1 MVKIIPPGRGT
12 RILWLALGLLVL
24 ALALPTAALGL
35 GAAPVPGTTT
45 AGAATPTLDTLGLT
59 KQTYEDRYAAARAT
73 ARGQDH
79 SASTPPPHMPTH
91 APVLPL
97 QRMQAGDG
105 TIIAT
110 GLAPFPGSVYR
121 FENRWVM
128 ETPARTIIVYAGA
141 STTDPAQGL
150 VVIGSNPSGVD
161 GAFPTPTKAGA
172 VHVAGADGQRLTL
185 AATDGTTFVFD
196 VATLAFAVR

>member
-24 ALALPTAALGL
+24 ALALPTVALGL
-35 GAAPVPGTTT
+35 GAAPVPGTAT

-59 KQTYEDRYAAARAT
+59 KQAYEDRYAAARAT

-97 QRMQAGDG
+97 PRTQAGDG

-110 GLAPFPGSVYR
+110 GLAPYPGSVYR
-121 FENRWVM
+121 FENRWIM
-128 ETPARTIIVYAGA
+128 ETPARTIIVYAGVFVA
-141 STTDPAQGL
+141 DPAQGL
-150 VVIGSNPSGVD
+150 VIVDSSPRGVG
-161 GAFPTPTKAGA
+161 GAFPTTTKAGA
-172 VHVAGADGQRLTL
+172 VHVTGAAGQRLTL
-185 AATDGTTFVFD
+185 AAANGTTFVFD
-196 VATLAFAVR
+196 VAALAFIAR